1 MNQAINGYLKNTYSW
16 LYNENKRKRVAS
28 QEIIDVLLISTIVL
42 FLFFSFVRVIAL
54 YMKEVA
60 LFPNELI
67 DTSSFKA

>member
-42 FLFFSFVRVIAL
+42 FLFSVS
-54 YMKEVA
+54 YE
-60 LFPNELI
+60 
-67 DTSSFKA
+67 